1 MKTPAKATR
10 PRKPAIDAGK
20 PAESATKPDIGSA
33 LLESKKGPDAV
44 QNLNAESGNA
54 GPPSSPGQG
63 GQCQGTDTP
72 AVTAAGRGLLTTAT
86 RQQLLD
92 QYLAQPF
99 PHASEFFLID
109 KIDRLT
115 QGTQGSE
122 PAYVSMADLL
132 DHAADASKVCSSHVG
147 LVLRAAVRAGGLDRI
162 SSPNGRNSRYRLT
175 PMGKRFLEQ
184 AKAMR
189 VALWKIN
196 PQLSIEEVCAIVQLE
211 GNDTLSHMVA
221 QILQKEKAEVER
233 RRTQLRRAKKLG
245 LPVPVEEPDEES
257 GDDEPTRH
265 AAHPCALKP
274 HERLHPVFQAD
285 NVVPPLWAGLLV
297 PTQAQKQSAK
307 SAPRQPIT
315 DPA

>member
-10 PRKPAIDAGK
+10 PRKTAIDAGK

-33 LLESKKGPDAV
+33 LLESKNGPDAV
-44 QNLNAESGNA
+44 QDLNAESGNA
-54 GPPSSPGQG
+54 GQPSSAGQG
-63 GQCQGTDTP
+63 GRRL
-72 AVTAAGRGLLTTAT
+72 ASAT

-92 QYLAQPF
+92 QYLDQPF

-132 DHAADASKVCSSHVG
+132 DHAADAMKVCSSHVG